1 MLINLLKNA
10 EESGSPAAEIR
21 MQVEVRDDALVL
33 TVLDRG
39 IGMDE
44 ETMRKALL
52 PFHSFKKAGS
62 GLGLSLCSEIVEA
75 HGGRL
80 HLARRSE
87 GGVAVSVWLP
97 GESDQGTRDTYA
109 SHKGS

>member
-1 MLINLLKNA
+1 
-10 EESGSPAAEIR
+10 
-21 MQVEVRDDALVL
+21 MQVERRDDGVRA
-33 TVLDRG
+33 DRPRSRH
-39 IGMDE
+39 GMDE

-80 HLARRSE
+80 HLARRAGRRHRRQRLAARPE
-87 GGVAVSVWLP
+87 AGGRPDPL
-97 GESDQGTRDTYA
+97 TRDA
-109 SHKGS
+109 SEHAPSPTP